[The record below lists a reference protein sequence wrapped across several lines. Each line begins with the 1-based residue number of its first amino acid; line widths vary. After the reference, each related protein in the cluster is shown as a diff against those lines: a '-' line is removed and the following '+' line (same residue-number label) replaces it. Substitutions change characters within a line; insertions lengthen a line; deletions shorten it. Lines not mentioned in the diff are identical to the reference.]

1 MTITVTKL
9 LSTRTSAREEVN
21 TASIDMQNWR
31 TSVSKQ
37 YENTIS
43 DLKKQN
49 EKAEL
54 ENQLLAKRT
63 LEVLEELRQ
72 YKNAMRAY
80 DAVDKPRQ

>member
-1 MTITVTKL
+1 MTITVNKL

-21 TASIDMQNWR
+21 TALTDMQNWR
-31 TSVSKQ
+31 TSVSQQ

-54 ENQLLAKRT
+54 ENQVLAKRT

-72 YKNAMRAY
+72 YKNAMRAF
-80 DAVDKPRQ
+80 DDDQSRQ